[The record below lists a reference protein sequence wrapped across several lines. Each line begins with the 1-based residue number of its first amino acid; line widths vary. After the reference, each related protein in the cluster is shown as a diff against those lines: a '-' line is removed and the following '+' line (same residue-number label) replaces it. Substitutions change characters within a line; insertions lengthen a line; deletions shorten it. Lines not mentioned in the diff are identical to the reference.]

1 MMECYQGSVASKG
14 IAFGV
19 IQELKVK
26 TKTVRREHIGNVE
39 FEKERFFSAQEKTM
53 AQLEDLYDLALK
65 EVGESNALIFE
76 IHRMMVE
83 DDDYV
88 ESILNIIT
96 TQEVNAE
103 YAVAVTGDNFAQ
115 TFASMDDDYMKERA
129 ADVRDIS
136 DRLVNVLSDADNSSI
151 QFEEACIVVA
161 DDLTPSETVQM
172 DKSKILAFVT
182 RKGSVN
188 SHTAILSRTMSIPA
202 IVGANLPQDLSGKE
216 GIVDGYTGRFLVNP
230 TEEELA
236 AAKEQ
241 QNREMQH
248 KKLLEEYKDKP
259 SVTKS
264 GKKIHLYANVGSV
277 GDIGLALQN
286 DAEGIGLFRSEFL
299 YLEQSNYPS
308 EELQF
313 GIYKQAA
320 EMMAGKRVIIRT
332 MDIGAD
338 KQIDY
343 FGLETE
349 ENPALGY
356 RAVRIC
362 LEDEDMFKTQLR
374 ALIRA
379 SLFGTVSIM
388 IPMICSVWE
397 VVRVKEIVEEVKK
410 ELDQQGIRYGAFE
423 LGIMIE
429 TPAAVMI
436 ADELAQHVDFFS
448 IGTNDL
454 TQYTLA
460 LDRQN
465 QKLERFYDAHHPAV
479 LRMIQMVAEAA
490 KRHNIWAGIC
500 GELGADIDLTAK
512 FVEYGI
518 EELSVTPSAI
528 LATRSAICNVD

>member
-1 MMECYQGSVASKG
+1 MEKYHGSVASKG
-14 IAFGV
+14 VAIGM
-19 IQELKVK
+19 IQEPEQKK
-26 TKTVRREHIGNVE
+26 DAVRRERINDVE
-39 FEKERFFSAQEKTM
+39 AEKARFYEAQKETM
-53 AQLEDLYDLALK
+53 SQLEGLYELALK
-65 EVGESNALIFE
+65 QVGEANALIFE

-88 ESILNIIT
+88 DSIINIIES
-96 TQEVNAE
+96 QEVNAE

-115 TFASMDDDYMKERA
+115 TFAGMDDDYMKERA

-136 DRLVNVLSDADNSSI
+136 DRIIKVLSNCGDDGLNFT
-151 QFEEACIVVA
+151 QPCIVVA

-202 IVGANLPQDLSGKE
+202 IVGVDMPYGLSGKQ
-216 GIVDGYTGRFLVNP
+216 GVVDGFKGDFLVEP
-230 TEEELA
+230 TPEIVADAEKML
-236 AAKEQ
+236 AKENQ
-241 QNREMQH
+241 R

-264 GKKIHLYANVGSV
+264 GKKINLYANVGSV

-299 YLEQSNYPS
+299 YLEQSDYPS

-313 GIYKQAA
+313 GVYKQAA

-338 KQIDY
+338 KQIGY
-343 FGLETE
+343 FNLEQE

-362 LEDEDMFKTQLR
+362 LTQEEIFRTQLR

-379 SLFGTVSIM
+379 SLYGKISIM
-388 IPMICSVWE
+388 VPMICSVWE
-397 VVRVKEIVEEVKK
+397 VERVKEIIEEVKA
-410 ELDQQGIRYGAFE
+410 ELTEQGIRYGDFE
-423 LGIMIE
+423 FGIMIE
-429 TPAAVMI
+429 TPAAVMV
-436 ADELAQHVDFFS
+436 ADELAQLVDFFS
-448 IGTNDL
+448 VGTNDL

-465 QKLERFYDAHHPAV
+465 QKLEKFYDPHHPAV
-479 LRMIQMVAEAA
+479 LRMIKMIAEAA
-490 KRHNIWAGIC
+490 KRNNIWAGIC
-500 GELGADIDLTAK
+500 GELGADIELTAK

-518 EELSVTPSAI
+518 DELSVTPSAI
-528 LATRSAICNVD
+528 LLVREAICNLD